1 MNTGLPWPG
10 PSRQAT
16 ADKGWSADRQSSGGN
31 PRSAERLLLAGCL
44 SLYALIVIFGSL
56 SVNHEQQYVFL
67 AESFLDRKLYFV
79 SMPEHWNDTAAY
91 AGRHYWPLGP
101 LPAVLLMPFVFLWR
115 FAGAN
120 FYQGYVSLPLSLLT
134 CWLCFRLVRNCGRSA
149 VESAW
154 LVLAFCGASSYVGVA
169 AISMSWSLAQ
179 VIAIL
184 LLFLAVYE
192 WLGRRRWWLIGLW
205 LGLTTTARVSAGL
218 NIALFMG
225 ATLFCETKEKVKAF
239 LRLTTGFAIPVL
251 LLAAYNFARFGSF
264 IETGYGYQPPAP
276 QDFAA
281 SSLANVLPH
290 LRIFLLGM
298 PEVLDRFP
306 FVATDPLGMSVLLLS
321 PWLLYLGSLKMD
333 RFNYLALANC
343 ALVLVGV
350 LAWRSTGQLQL
361 GYRFSLDFLP
371 IIMLLLARSGF
382 TGKEMSLGF
391 KTLTVIGFLSTLF
404 FLVSF
409 IGLIPQ
415 G

>member
-1 MNTGLPWPG
+1 M
-10 PSRQAT
+10 
-16 ADKGWSADRQSSGGN
+16 
-31 PRSAERLLLAGCL
+31 
-44 SLYALIVIFGSL
+44 IFGSL
-56 SVNHEQQYVFL
+56 TVNHEQQYVYL
-67 AESFLDRKLYFV
+67 AASFLDRKLYFV
-79 SMPEHWNDTAAY
+79 SMPEHWHDTAAY
-91 AGRHYWPLGP
+91 AGRYYWPLGP

-115 FAGAN
+115 FASAN

-134 CWLCFRLVRNCGRSA
+134 CWLCFRLGRHCGRSQ

-154 LVLAFCGASSYVGVA
+154 LVLAFCGASSYFGVA
-169 AISMSWSLAQ
+169 VISMSWSLAQ
-179 VIAIL
+179 VIAIV

-192 WLGRRRWWLIGLW
+192 WLGQRRWWVIGLL

-225 ATLFCETKEKVKAF
+225 AALFCERKEKVKAF
-239 LRLTTGFAIPVL
+239 LTLNAGFAIPVL
-251 LLAAYNFARFGSF
+251 LLATYNFARFGSF
-264 IETGYGYQPPAP
+264 IETGYSYQPPAP

-290 LRIFLLGM
+290 LRVFLLGT
-298 PEVLDRFP
+298 PVLLEGFP
-306 FVATDPLGMSVLLLS
+306 FVAADPLGMSVLLLS
-321 PWLLYLGSLKMD
+321 PWLVYIGSLKMD
-333 RFNYLALANC
+333 KFNYLALANC

-371 IIMLLLARSGF
+371 IIILLLARTGF
-382 TGKEMSLGF
+382 TGKEMPVGF
-391 KTLTVIGFLSTLF
+391 KTLTLIGFLSTLF

-409 IGLIPQ
+409 IGQIPQ